1 MAKKR
6 REKRRE
12 ARNDAAP
19 RSSESIM
26 TDLQKLIEEQGLESI
41 DEINAFMQELVT
53 EGKPIPRMK
62 KETPLEQA
70 QDLIYDAW
78 ESASQK
84 KRISL
89 ANKALELSPDCA
101 DAYSL
106 LAVDTA
112 SSAQEAKELY
122 EKAVEAGKRA
132 IGEAAFE
139 EAIGHFWGV
148 FETRPYMRA
157 RAGLADCL
165 WQLGEKEAT
174 AEHYR
179 EMLRL
184 NPNDNQGIR
193 YLLIDTLLELDDDA
207 AVGKLLKQYKD
218 DASPN
223 WTYSWALYQFRKD
236 GASNAAKKRL
246 QEALSWNAHVPAYL
260 LGKKRIPKHLP
271 PYVTF
276 MGEDEAQHYAAGAK
290 PLWEKT
296 AGALDWLN
304 GFSLDSDSS
313 KT

>member
-1 MAKKR
+1 
-6 REKRRE
+6 
-12 ARNDAAP
+12 
-19 RSSESIM
+19 M
-26 TDLQKLIEEQGLESI
+26 TDLQKLIEEQGFESI
-41 DEINAFMQELVT
+41 DEINAFMQQLVT
-53 EGKPIPRMK
+53 EGKPIPPMK

-70 QDLIYDAW
+70 QDLIYEAW
-78 ESASQK
+78 ETASRK

-101 DAYSL
+101 DAYVM
-106 LAVDTA
+106 LAADTA
-112 SSAQEAKELY
+112 SSVQEAKELY

-132 IGEAAFE
+132 IGEETFE
-139 EAIGHFWGV
+139 EATGHFWGV

-157 RAGLADCL
+157 REGLAACL
-165 WQLGEKEAT
+165 WQMGEKEAA

-184 NPNDNQGIR
+184 NPGDNQGIR
-193 YLLIDTLLELDDDA
+193 YLLIDTLLELNDDA

-218 DASPN
+218 DASAN
-223 WTYSWALYQFRKD
+223 WTYSWALYQFRNG
-236 GASNAAKKRL
+236 GASKAAEKRL
-246 QEALSWNAHVPAYL
+246 REALSWNAHVPAYL

-290 PLWEKT
+290 SLWEKT
-296 AGALDWLN
+296 EGALDWLN
-304 GFSLDSDSS
+304 GFSLDSDST